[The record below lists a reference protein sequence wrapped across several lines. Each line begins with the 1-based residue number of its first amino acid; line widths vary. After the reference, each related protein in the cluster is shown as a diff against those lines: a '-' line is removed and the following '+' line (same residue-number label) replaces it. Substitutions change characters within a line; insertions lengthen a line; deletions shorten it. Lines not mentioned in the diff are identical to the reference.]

1 VNEPKPAPRGVINI
15 DKPLPIT
22 SMTVCRIVR
31 ARLIAAGAPKRVKV
45 GHGGALDPLAS
56 GVLVILVGKATRL
69 CETVMRA
76 PKTYTTTI
84 DLAHTSRSHDLEHP
98 LEPAPGAEPPTEAR
112 LRDALTAFE
121 GVIEQTPP
129 AHSAVKV
136 GGMAAYKLARE
147 GADVPVRPRPVR
159 VDRIELVAYEWPT
172 ATVRIRCG
180 RGFYVRS
187 FARDLGSSLGAGG
200 VLTMLRRDAVGP
212 FTLERATRL
221 DDLPQPVRQDDLD
234 EMSEDQ
240 LEELLARGDPARSA
254 GS

>member
-1 VNEPKPAPRGVINI
+1 MSDPSAKPTPIGVINI
-15 DKPLPIT
+15 NKPLPIT

-31 ARLIAAGAPKRVKV
+31 ARLVAGGAPKRVKV

-69 CETVMRA
+69 CEHIMHA

-84 DLAHTSRSHDLEHP
+84 DLAHTSESHDLEQP
-98 LEPAPGAEPPTEAR
+98 KIAIGACEPPSAER
-112 LRDALTAFE
+112 VRRALERFV

-136 GGMAAYKLARE
+136 GGFAAYKLARQGE
-147 GADVPVRPRPVR
+147 TPPIQPRPVR
-159 VDRIELVAYEWPT
+159 VDSLELLSYAWPM

-187 FARDLGSSLGAGG
+187 FAHDLGASLGVGG
-200 VLTMLRRDAVGP
+200 VLTELRRDAVGP
-212 FTLERATRL
+212 FTLDHAIHL
-221 DDLPQPVRQDDLD
+221 DDLGQPLTQDDVTPMSAEALD
-234 EMSEDQ
+234 AM
-240 LEELLARGDPARSA
+240 LANPSSG
-254 GS
+254 G